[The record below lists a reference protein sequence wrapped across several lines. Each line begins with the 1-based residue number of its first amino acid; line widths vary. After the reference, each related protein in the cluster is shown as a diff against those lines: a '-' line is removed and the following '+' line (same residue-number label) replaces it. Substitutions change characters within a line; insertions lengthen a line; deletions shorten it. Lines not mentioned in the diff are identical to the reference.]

1 MVIIIRFSKAT
12 MMFLI
17 RSRDLDNIESSG
29 AHINWNMERMVA
41 PKLVFVS
48 EG

>member
-1 MVIIIRFSKAT
+1 MVIIIIHSKAT
-12 MMFLI
+12 MFLI
-17 RSRDLDNIESSG
+17 GSRDLDNIESSG

-41 PKLVFVS
+41 PKLVFVG